1 MKYNTI
7 LLDFDDTLVDFY
19 DAEDKAF
26 HNMAKHYHHYPTAED
41 FQFFK
46 QINQAH
52 WEAFQKN
59 KLTKDEVLSHRF
71 IEYFNHYGIE
81 VDGKQADV
89 TFRDELAKASIKH
102 FDSTLETIDRLA
114 QNNKLYI
121 VTNGVT
127 DTQKRRIAQLQFKDI
142 FDGVFISEE
151 TGYQKPMIEFFDYVF
166 EKIGKDKRKST
177 IIVGDS
183 LTSDVLGGKNAGIA
197 TCWFNVRNKKNNSGI
212 NPDYEIKSLRE
223 LVDLIENE

>member
-7 LLDFDDTLVDFY
+7 LLDFDDTLVDFMMP
-19 DAEDKAF
+19 KIKLF
-26 HNMAKHYHHYPTAED
+26 TIWPNIIIITNSRRLSI
-41 FQFFK
+41 FK

-89 TFRDELAKASIKH
+89 TFRDELAKAPIKH

-127 DTQKRRIAQLQFKDI
+127 DTQKDVSLNYNLKTYLM
-142 FDGVFISEE
+142 VYL
-151 TGYQKPMIEFFDYVF
+151 YQRKPV
-166 EKIGKDKRKST
+166 
-177 IIVGDS
+177 
-183 LTSDVLGGKNAGIA
+183 
-197 TCWFNVRNKKNNSGI
+197 
-212 NPDYEIKSLRE
+212 IKSQ
-223 LVDLIENE
+223 

>member
-1 MKYNTI
+1 MMPKIKLFTI
-7 LLDFDDTLVDFY
+7 WPNIIIITQQQKTF
-19 DAEDKAF
+19 
-26 HNMAKHYHHYPTAED
+26 N
-41 FQFFK
+41 FFK

-89 TFRDELAKASIKH
+89 TFRDELAKAPIKH

>member
-1 MKYNTI
+1 MI
-7 LLDFDDTLVDFY
+7 
-19 DAEDKAF
+19 
-26 HNMAKHYHHYPTAED
+26 HYPTAED

-89 TFRDELAKASIKH
+89 TFRDELAKAPIKH

-151 TGYQKPMIEFFDYVF
+151 TGYQKPMIEFFDYIY

>member
-1 MKYNTI
+1 MGG
-7 LLDFDDTLVDFY
+7 FS
-19 DAEDKAF
+19 
-26 HNMAKHYHHYPTAED
+26 
-41 FQFFK
+41 
-46 QINQAH
+46 
-52 WEAFQKN
+52 KN

-89 TFRDELAKASIKH
+89 TFRDELAKAPIKH

-127 DTQKRRIAQLQFKDI
+127 KDI

-151 TGYQKPMIEFFDYVF
+151 TGYQKPMIEFFLIMF
-166 EKIGKDKRKST
+166 NFRCIRRK
-177 IIVGDS
+177 
-183 LTSDVLGGKNAGIA
+183 KM
-197 TCWFNVRNKKNNSGI
+197 
-212 NPDYEIKSLRE
+212 
-223 LVDLIENE
+223 LV

>member
-1 MKYNTI
+1 M
-7 LLDFDDTLVDFY
+7 
-19 DAEDKAF
+19 
-26 HNMAKHYHHYPTAED
+26 
-41 FQFFK
+41 
-46 QINQAH
+46 
-52 WEAFQKN
+52 
-59 KLTKDEVLSHRF
+59 
-71 IEYFNHYGIE
+71 
-81 VDGKQADV
+81 DGKQADV
-89 TFRDELAKASIKH
+89 TFRDELAKAPIKH

-212 NPDYEIKSLRE
+212 NPDYEIKSLHE

>member
-1 MKYNTI
+1 MMPKIKLFTI
-7 LLDFDDTLVDFY
+7 WPNIIIITQQRRLSI
-19 DAEDKAF
+19 
-26 HNMAKHYHHYPTAED
+26 
-41 FQFFK
+41 FK

-89 TFRDELAKASIKH
+89 TFRDELAKAPIKH

-127 DTQKRRIAQLQFKDI
+127 DTQKDVSLNYNLKTYLM
-142 FDGVFISEE
+142 VYL
-151 TGYQKPMIEFFDYVF
+151 YQRKPV
-166 EKIGKDKRKST
+166 
-177 IIVGDS
+177 
-183 LTSDVLGGKNAGIA
+183 
-197 TCWFNVRNKKNNSGI
+197 
-212 NPDYEIKSLRE
+212 IKSQ
-223 LVDLIENE
+223 

>member
-89 TFRDELAKASIKH
+89 TFRDELAKAPIKH

-127 DTQKRRIAQLQFKDI
+127 DTQK
-142 FDGVFISEE
+142 
-151 TGYQKPMIEFFDYVF
+151 
-166 EKIGKDKRKST
+166 
-177 IIVGDS
+177 
-183 LTSDVLGGKNAGIA
+183 LGGKNAGIA

>member
-7 LLDFDDTLVDFY
+7 LLDFDDTLVDFMMP
-19 DAEDKAF
+19 KIKLF
-26 HNMAKHYHHYPTAED
+26 TIWPNIIIITQHRRLSI
-41 FQFFK
+41 FK

-89 TFRDELAKASIKH
+89 TFRDELAKAPIKH

-127 DTQKRRIAQLQFKDI
+127 DTQKDVSLNYNLKTYLM
-142 FDGVFISEE
+142 VYL
-151 TGYQKPMIEFFDYVF
+151 YQRKPV
-166 EKIGKDKRKST
+166 
-177 IIVGDS
+177 
-183 LTSDVLGGKNAGIA
+183 
-197 TCWFNVRNKKNNSGI
+197 
-212 NPDYEIKSLRE
+212 IKSQ
-223 LVDLIENE
+223 

>member
-7 LLDFDDTLVDFY
+7 LLDFDDTLVDFMMP
-19 DAEDKAF
+19 KIKLF
-26 HNMAKHYHHYPTAED
+26 TIWPNIIIITNTED

-89 TFRDELAKASIKH
+89 TFRDELAKAPIKH

-127 DTQKRRIAQLQFKDI
+127 DTQKTYRSI
-142 FDGVFISEE
+142 
-151 TGYQKPMIEFFDYVF
+151 
-166 EKIGKDKRKST
+166 T
-177 IIVGDS
+177 I
-183 LTSDVLGGKNAGIA
+183 
-197 TCWFNVRNKKNNSGI
+197 
-212 NPDYEIKSLRE
+212 
-223 LVDLIENE
+223 

>member
-89 TFRDELAKASIKH
+89 TFRDELAKAPIKH

-142 FDGVFISEE
+142 FDGVSISEE

>member
-46 QINQAH
+46 QIN
-52 WEAFQKN
+52 

-89 TFRDELAKASIKH
+89 TFRDELAKAPIKH

>member
-1 MKYNTI
+1 MMPKIKLFTI
-7 LLDFDDTLVDFY
+7 WPNIIIITQQQKTFNFL
-19 DAEDKAF
+19 
-26 HNMAKHYHHYPTAED
+26 
-41 FQFFK
+41 K

-89 TFRDELAKASIKH
+89 TFRDELAKAPIKH

-151 TGYQKPMIEFFDYVF
+151 TGYQKPMIEFLIMFL
-166 EKIGKDKRKST
+166 KK
-177 IIVGDS
+177 
-183 LTSDVLGGKNAGIA
+183 L
-197 TCWFNVRNKKNNSGI
+197 VRTNENL
-212 NPDYEIKSLRE
+212 PLL
-223 LVDLIENE
+223 LVIH

>member
-71 IEYFNHYGIE
+71 IE

-89 TFRDELAKASIKH
+89 TFRDELAKAPIKH

>member
-26 HNMAKHYHHYPTAED
+26 TIWPNIIIITSRRLSI
-41 FQFFK
+41 FK

-89 TFRDELAKASIKH
+89 TFRDELAKAPIKH

-127 DTQKRRIAQLQFKDI
+127 DTQKDVSLNYNLKTYLM
-142 FDGVFISEE
+142 VYL
-151 TGYQKPMIEFFDYVF
+151 YQRKPV
-166 EKIGKDKRKST
+166 
-177 IIVGDS
+177 
-183 LTSDVLGGKNAGIA
+183 
-197 TCWFNVRNKKNNSGI
+197 
-212 NPDYEIKSLRE
+212 IKSQ
-223 LVDLIENE
+223 

>member
-71 IEYFNHYGIE
+71 IEYFNHYCIE

-89 TFRDELAKASIKH
+89 TFRDELAKAPIKH

>member
-1 MKYNTI
+1 MMPKIKLFTI
-7 LLDFDDTLVDFY
+7 WPNIIIITQQR
-19 DAEDKAF
+19 
-26 HNMAKHYHHYPTAED
+26 ED
-41 FQFFK
+41 FQFLK

-89 TFRDELAKASIKH
+89 TFRDELAKAPIKH

-127 DTQKRRIAQLQFKDI
+127 DTQKKKTYRSI
-142 FDGVFISEE
+142 
-151 TGYQKPMIEFFDYVF
+151 
-166 EKIGKDKRKST
+166 T
-177 IIVGDS
+177 I
-183 LTSDVLGGKNAGIA
+183 
-197 TCWFNVRNKKNNSGI
+197 
-212 NPDYEIKSLRE
+212 
-223 LVDLIENE
+223 

>member
-19 DAEDKAF
+19 YAEDKAF

-89 TFRDELAKASIKH
+89 TFRDELAKAPIKH

>member
-7 LLDFDDTLVDFY
+7 LLDFDDTLVDFMMP
-19 DAEDKAF
+19 KIKLF
-26 HNMAKHYHHYPTAED
+26 TIWPNIIIIT
-41 FQFFK
+41 QQRRLSIFK

-89 TFRDELAKASIKH
+89 TFRDELAKAPIKH

-127 DTQKRRIAQLQFKDI
+127 DTQKDVSLNYNLKTYLM
-142 FDGVFISEE
+142 VYL
-151 TGYQKPMIEFFDYVF
+151 YQRKPV
-166 EKIGKDKRKST
+166 
-177 IIVGDS
+177 
-183 LTSDVLGGKNAGIA
+183 
-197 TCWFNVRNKKNNSGI
+197 
-212 NPDYEIKSLRE
+212 IKSQ
-223 LVDLIENE
+223 

>member
-81 VDGKQADV
+81 VDGIQADV
-89 TFRDELAKASIKH
+89 TFRDELAKAPIKH

>member
-1 MKYNTI
+1 M
-7 LLDFDDTLVDFY
+7 
-19 DAEDKAF
+19 
-26 HNMAKHYHHYPTAED
+26 
-41 FQFFK
+41 
-46 QINQAH
+46 
-52 WEAFQKN
+52 
-59 KLTKDEVLSHRF
+59 
-71 IEYFNHYGIE
+71 
-81 VDGKQADV
+81 DGKQADV
-89 TFRDELAKASIKH
+89 TFRDELAKAPIKH

-127 DTQKRRIAQLQFKDI
+127 DTQKDVSLNYNLKTYLM
-142 FDGVFISEE
+142 VYL
-151 TGYQKPMIEFFDYVF
+151 YQRKPVIKSQWLSFWLCF

-212 NPDYEIKSLRE
+212 NPDYEIKSLHE

>member
-1 MKYNTI
+1 
-7 LLDFDDTLVDFY
+7 
-19 DAEDKAF
+19 
-26 HNMAKHYHHYPTAED
+26 MAKHYHHYPTAED

-89 TFRDELAKASIKH
+89 TFRDELAKAPIKH

-127 DTQKRRIAQLQFKDI
+127 DTQKDVSLNYNLKTYLM
-142 FDGVFISEE
+142 VYL
-151 TGYQKPMIEFFDYVF
+151 YQRKPV
-166 EKIGKDKRKST
+166 
-177 IIVGDS
+177 
-183 LTSDVLGGKNAGIA
+183 
-197 TCWFNVRNKKNNSGI
+197 
-212 NPDYEIKSLRE
+212 IKSQ
-223 LVDLIENE
+223 

>member
-52 WEAFQKN
+52 QEAFQKN

-89 TFRDELAKASIKH
+89 TFRDELAKAPIKH